1 MRYRFIESLINRLI
15 DFLIKCY
22 LGGVHMRGGTN
33 MSMAGSTPSNGTIR
47 RRVQSPNR
55 RDFKD
60 FTSIRDIRSPN
71 R

>member
-1 MRYRFIESLINRLI
+1 
-15 DFLIKCY
+15 
-22 LGGVHMRGGTN
+22 MRGGTN
-33 MSMAGSTPSNGTIR
+33 MSMAGSNPSNGTIR

-71 R
+71 RWAMLLVREFKG